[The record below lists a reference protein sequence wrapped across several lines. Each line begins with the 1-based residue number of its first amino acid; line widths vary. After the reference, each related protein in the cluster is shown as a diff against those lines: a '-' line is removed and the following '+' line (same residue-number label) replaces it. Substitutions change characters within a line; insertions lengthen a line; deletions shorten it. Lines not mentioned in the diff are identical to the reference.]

1 MRFVKS
7 SRIISCSLVFS
18 LSACGGTDKAPALE
32 GDEGGKVSSAA
43 DAGATGE
50 AAPAPPPPAY
60 VFSTSVQDGD
70 GYHIYVRAL
79 SKLEG
84 EVTLDKA
91 LELPSGTSV
100 FSALGAVFIANP
112 EDLTLTRYELA
123 PEDLLVQSKRL
134 SVAAAGVTGFS
145 TRPFFINAETAY
157 YVDAPSQQIIVWNP
171 STMEITKV
179 VPLLDL
185 SRNGLEGTLHGYD
198 APSAWLL
205 KERGILYMPV
215 TWADSDTLKAEKLVA
230 LLAISATDP
239 TDQKL
244 YVSDCAAISDEGML
258 LGADGNIYLAGTNQF
273 TFFRQYGDAP
283 ESAIAKF
290 DLETRSFDPGYCQK
304 IPALTGGLE
313 GGTLIAFAPGEFVL
327 RAVDKGLV
335 KFGDTGT
342 FWDDIEYGCRIYYGK
357 IDASGRLEVREEP
370 KLSTA
375 PNYCW
380 GWVYKVDG
388 TPYFWGEDTMFKWD
402 GANMVPMFKAP
413 GVATELERVR

>member
-1 MRFVKS
+1 MLCSVALFV
-7 SRIISCSLVFS
+7 C
-18 LSACGGTDKAPALE
+18 ACGSSDSASAPG
-32 GDEGGKVSSAA
+32 GDEGAKAPSAP
-43 DAGATGE
+43 DAGASGGDAG
-50 AAPAPPPPAY
+50 AAPTQPAY
-60 VFSTSVQDGD
+60 VFATSVQNGD
-70 GYHIYVRAL
+70 DYRIYVRAL
-79 SKLEG
+79 SSLAG

-112 EDLTLTRYELA
+112 EDLTLTRYEVA
-123 PEDLLVQSKRL
+123 PDDLLVEPKRL
-134 SVAAAGVTGFS
+134 SVAGTGVTGFT
-145 TRPFFINAETAY
+145 TRPFFIDAETAY

-171 STMEITKV
+171 STMEIRKV

-185 SRNGLEGTLHGYD
+185 RRNGLEGTLHGYD
-198 APSAWLL
+198 APSIWLL
-205 KERGILYMPV
+205 REQGVLYLPV

-239 TDQKL
+239 TDQTL
-244 YVSDCAAISDEGML
+244 YVSNCAAVSDEGML

-273 TFFRQYGDAP
+273 TFLRQYGDMP

-290 DLETRSFDPGYCQK
+290 DLKTRSFDPNYCQS

-327 RAVDKGLV
+327 RAVDKSLV
-335 KFGDTGT
+335 KFGDTGS
-342 FWDDIEYGCRIYYGK
+342 FWDDIENGCRIFYGK
-357 IDASGRLEVREEP
+357 IDASGRLELKEEP
-370 KLSTA
+370 KLATA

-380 GWVYKVDG
+380 GWVYKIDG
-388 TPYFWGEDTMFKWD
+388 TPYFWGKDTMFKWD
-402 GANMVPMFKAP
+402 GSSMVPTFKAP